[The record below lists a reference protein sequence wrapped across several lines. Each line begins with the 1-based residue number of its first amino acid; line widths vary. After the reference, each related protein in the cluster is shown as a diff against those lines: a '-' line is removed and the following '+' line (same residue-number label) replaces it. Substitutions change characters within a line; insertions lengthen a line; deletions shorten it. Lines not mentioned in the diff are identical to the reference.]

1 MADEVLSPLNQGSF
15 GKTDHSEKIDEGRNP
30 WHQHNLPLMQRSLES
45 FFTDKFEP
53 TLQTWRL
60 LKEQTPHFI
69 YTIVLVALFIVTL
82 VFFKDAGN
90 VSHDTKI
97 CFNVI
102 TTILNLALG
111 LNFLEAFKDMAKVL
125 RWRVLANRPF
135 TVREVDLILGGESL
149 MKLGTLMWESR
160 TKPVTIIVCA
170 SWIALNLL
178 AQASIAMLSL
188 NYSID
193 SGTDSTG
200 IYTGG
205 GSVNASKLDCYYNH
219 GRCPVAA
226 GVPMITAHTYGE
238 LIQGQQCC
246 RYQDEFGI
254 QNGSQTCPYFCHDNG
269 HEFAYRYV
277 EYNPLDTA
285 RAYPYLT
292 NRNVRASAGRCY
304 KYNVDWEKSKLGS
317 DTDGKND
324 VQIFAFSNGTFTGHL
339 PIPRSKTEHN
349 SSTYVYNGSALPQ
362 DDTETAC
369 GPRCLWIYVLR
380 VGIRN
385 IHGVLPAVIFSCP
398 ITVSEVYNATWKW
411 QSLPDSN
418 ARLAAAS
425 IALTGRSTRPKGR
438 GTVWQ
443 QYQLYPWGSFR
454 ETHYLD
460 AQQVGADIAQY
471 AVGSL
476 AAMAHLNP
484 THQVPGTLP
493 TLGYHLDAHWQYVI
507 ALAACIAGVHCLL
520 VAIMLW
526 MARPIVVIDDSAL
539 CTARLLQGLVGRLN
553 GRGSLL
559 SAKEIAEE
567 IQIAGSPKGKVVY
580 GIERDSSG
588 RRVLK
593 FGEDVQVRLAG
604 FQKRTIYERAPDQP

>member
-1 MADEVLSPLNQGSF
+1 
-15 GKTDHSEKIDEGRNP
+15 
-30 WHQHNLPLMQRSLES
+30 MQRSLES
-45 FFTDKFEP
+45 DSTDKFDP
-53 TLQTWRL
+53 AQQTWRL
-60 LKEQTPHFI
+60 LKKQTPHFI

-82 VFFKDAGN
+82 ILFKNAAN

-97 CFNVI
+97 WFNLI
-102 TTILNLALG
+102 TTVLNLALG

-125 RWRVLANRPF
+125 RWRVLANRSF

-188 NYSID
+188 NYSMD

-200 IYTGG
+200 IYTGD
-205 GSVNASKLDCYYNH
+205 GSVRAAKLDCYYER
-219 GRCPVAA
+219 GGCPAA
-226 GVPMITAHTYGE
+226 PELRLTTAHGYGE

-246 RYQDEFGI
+246 QYQDDFDI
-254 QNGSQTCPYFCHDNG
+254 HNGSQTCPYFCHNNG
-269 HEFAYRYV
+269 QEFAYRYV

-285 RAYPYLT
+285 QAYPFLT
-292 NRNVRASAGRCY
+292 NRTVRASAGQCY
-304 KYNVDWEKSKLGS
+304 QYDVDWPNSPLVS
-317 DTDGKND
+317 DTDGID
-324 VQIFAFSNGTFTGHL
+324 DAQVFTFTNGTFTGHL
-339 PIPRSKTEHN
+339 PIPRSKGEYN
-349 SSTYVYNGSALPQ
+349 STTYVYNGSALPQ

-380 VGIRN
+380 LGIPKN
-385 IHGVLPAVIFSCP
+385 NSEIPAVIFSCP
-398 ITVSEVYNATWKW
+398 ITVSEVYNATRRW
-411 QSLPDSN
+411 QSLPDSV
-418 ARLAAAS
+418 AAAS
-425 IALTGRSTRPKGR
+425 IALTGRYTSPKGR

-454 ETHYLD
+454 ETHNLN
-460 AQQVGADIAQY
+460 AQQVGADIAEF

-476 AAMAHLNP
+476 AAMAKLNP
-484 THQVPGTLP
+484 KQYVRGTLP
-493 TLGYHLDAHWQYVI
+493 TLGYHLDAHWQYII
-507 ALAACIAGVHCLL
+507 ALAACIGGVHCLL

-526 MARPIVVIDDSAL
+526 IARPIVVIDDSNL
-539 CTARLLQGLVGRLN
+539 CTARLLQGLVGRLE

-567 IQIAGSPKGKVVY
+567 IQRAGSKNRQVVY
-580 GIERDSSG
+580 GTECDSDG
-588 RRVLK
+588 RRVLTL
-593 FGEDVQVRLAG
+593 GEDVQVRRNLFNG
-604 FQKRTIYERAPDQP
+604 RFPKEGS